1 MELFSGER
9 FIFDDNNFLKVISG
23 KIEVY
28 FVSKDAENFRQMFV
42 MHRQAGEF
50 IFPAADD
57 FHTVETLIYAA
68 EDSVIEKISP
78 AQIST
83 AEMRLAMENWF
94 SNLISLQWLRMLAD
108 KGDDTLKH
116 WIDKSIF
123 AECGDDK
130 EKILDAFVH
139 NEQIFSMLVGVR
151 FQSEEK
157 QLGDRIDIRK
167 RQKHRLVEDSISTLL
182 GEDKIFYEED
192 EKNSRSQKSDEA
204 VFIVKCVAAAMK
216 MPPADLTV
224 NPDILKKLDAVGVI
238 RRLIQKQ
245 NM

>member
-28 FVSKDAENFRQMFV
+28 FINKDAENFRQMFV

-78 AQIST
+78 AQIDT
-83 AEMRLAMENWF
+83 AEMRLAMTNWF
-94 SNLISLQWLRMLAD
+94 ENLISLQWLRLLGD
-108 KGDDTLKH
+108 KGDEDLKT
-116 WIDKSIF
+116 WLDKNIF
-123 AECGDDK
+123 KDCGDDK
-130 EKILDAFVH
+130 EKILDIFLH
-139 NEQIFSMLVGVR
+139 NEQTFSMLVGVR
-151 FQSEEK
+151 FRADEK
-157 QLGDRIDIRK
+157 QLGERIDIRK
-167 RQKHRLVEDSISTLL
+167 RQKRRLVEDSISTLL

-192 EKNSRSQKSDEA
+192 IK
-204 VFIVKCVAAAMK
+204 VKLRRKVK
-216 MPPADLTV
+216 MPLS
-224 NPDILKKLDAVGVI
+224 
-238 RRLIQKQ
+238 
-245 NM
+245 